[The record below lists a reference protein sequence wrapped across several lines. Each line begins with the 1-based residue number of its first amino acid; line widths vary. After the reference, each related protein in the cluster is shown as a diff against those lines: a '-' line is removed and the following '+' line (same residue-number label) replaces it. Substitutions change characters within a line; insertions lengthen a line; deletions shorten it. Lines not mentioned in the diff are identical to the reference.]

1 MTIRFLETFN
11 LYPDTSNGAI
21 GNNNLLRRWDAV
33 NETFGLGNLH
43 NTNGRW
49 GGRCL
54 IITGVGQAIKAFPV
68 GGDSPSNRHFTSFA
82 LHVIGLP
89 ISMST
94 ALPVVWGDGA
104 GNWHLGL
111 RVGTDGALNLHR
123 VTSQNGVNSNA
134 SALASSAA
142 GLFTSGTWY
151 RTEVGIYM
159 HGTSGT
165 VQVRVDDELVIDF
178 TGNTMSSDGS
188 GHQTNVGRLR
198 VQGTALGGA
207 ASTGGHAF
215 QDILIYD
222 ESGDGPSGFV
232 GDFVVPVGGL
242 RPNANGNNIDGTT
255 EGAANAWDAV
265 NDPLF
270 PANPNADYQQL
281 NDPDDFDLFQK
292 PSISA
297 NSIIAVYA
305 ASLVRATG
313 NEPRQMQFAARSGGT
328 NYFDG
333 EDKAVPGQITHV
345 LRDHF
350 WQVDPDTT
358 DPWLVADFNAAEFG
372 YKRTD

>member
-1 MTIRFLETFN
+1 
-11 LYPDTSNGAI
+11 
-21 GNNNLLRRWDAV
+21 
-33 NETFGLGNLH
+33 
-43 NTNGRW
+43 
-49 GGRCL
+49 
-54 IITGVGQAIKAFPV
+54 
-68 GGDSPSNRHFTSFA
+68 
-82 LHVIGLP
+82 
-89 ISMST
+89 
-94 ALPVVWGDGA
+94 
-104 GNWHLGL
+104 
-111 RVGTDGALNLHR
+111 
-123 VTSQNGVNSNA
+123 
-134 SALASSAA
+134 
-142 GLFTSGTWY
+142 
-151 RTEVGIYM
+151 
-159 HGTSGT
+159 
-165 VQVRVDDELVIDF
+165 
-178 TGNTMSSDGS
+178 
-188 GHQTNVGRLR
+188 
-198 VQGTALGGA
+198 
-207 ASTGGHAF
+207 
-215 QDILIYD
+215 
-222 ESGDGPSGFV
+222 
-232 GDFVVPVGGL
+232 
-242 RPNANGNNIDGTT
+242 
-255 EGAANAWDAV
+255 V